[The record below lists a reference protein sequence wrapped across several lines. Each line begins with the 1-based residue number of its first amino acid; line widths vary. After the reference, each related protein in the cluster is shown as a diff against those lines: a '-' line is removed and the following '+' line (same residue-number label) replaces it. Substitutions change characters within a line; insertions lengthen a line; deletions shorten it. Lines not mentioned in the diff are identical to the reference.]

1 MSVEELHPPG
11 VNQPRMLLLRM
22 PVRSFSIEEVA
33 LANADEVATFAIEKR
48 RDEHLSGRWLLG
60 QAVEAWGLDIAG
72 LSVHRTDHRAPYL
85 RHIPGLWRNTPLP
98 SISIG
103 HASGWAFVAIIEHGW
118 RIGIDAESANR
129 GLQENAFN
137 LMCKGEE
144 LLALQDAPS
153 HAIELWVA
161 KEAVQKALGL
171 GMHLNPRDI
180 RIPIGV
186 PHATITIENL
196 NLQLVNWVNDSMQMS
211 LAWGQF
217 SLSIRTP
224 EDALLD
230 ATRAAMQEGEWGVGC
245 KTTRGNC

>member
-11 VNQPRMLLLRM
+11 VVQPRMLLLRM
-22 PVRSFSIEEVA
+22 PVRSYSIDEVV
-33 LANADEVATFAIEKR
+33 LADADEVATFAIQKR

-60 QAVEAWGLDIAG
+60 QAVEAWGLESTG
-72 LSVHRTDHRAPYL
+72 LMVHRTEHRAPYL

-103 HASGWAFVAIIEHGW
+103 HAAGWAYVALIEHGW

-137 LMCKGEE
+137 MMSKGEE
-144 LLALQDAPS
+144 LLALQSAPS

-161 KEAVQKALGL
+161 KESVQKALGL

-180 RIPIGV
+180 EIPIGV
-186 PHATITIENL
+186 SYANL
-196 NLQLVNWVNDSMQMS
+196 SIGNSKLQLVNWVYDSMQVS
-211 LAWGQF
+211 LAW
-217 SLSIRTP
+217 
-224 EDALLD
+224 
-230 ATRAAMQEGEWGVGC
+230 
-245 KTTRGNC
+245 